1 MKRIFLFSIVIVGLC
16 FSGGCGYT
24 TSSSLPGRLKTIYV
38 EDFKN
43 SIDYTKE
50 GVRNL
55 YLPLLEVD
63 VRNAVVDRYLFDG
76 NLDIGDEDVADL
88 ILKAELTN
96 YARAALRYTDSDDI
110 EEYRIYITVSMRLWD
125 VENER
130 VMWEERS
137 FVGES
142 TYFLTG
148 ASATSEASA
157 VKKAIT
163 DLARRIVERT
173 IENW

>member
-1 MKRIFLFSIVIVGLC
+1 MKRIFLFYAVIAGL
-16 FSGGCGYT
+16 FFTGGCGYT

-63 VRNAVVDRYLFDG
+63 VRNAVVDRFLFDG

-88 ILKAELTN
+88 ILKAELIS
-96 YARAALRYTDSDDI
+96 YERAALRYTDRDDI
-110 EEYRIYITVSMRLWD
+110 EEYRIYIAVSMKLWD

-130 VMWEERS
+130 MMWEERS
-137 FVGES
+137 FIGES

-148 ASATSEASA
+148 ASASSEEAA
-157 VKKAIT
+157 VKKAIV